1 MALTLPIVGAYAF
14 GIVLILLLGF
24 FLVIPLKIVFRLV
37 YNGLIGGIV
46 LWLTW
51 LLGTVLGMYLG
62 GIVAHPER
70 WGLDMVMACFLLSM
84 ATGGKQDIRMMT
96 IWAVVFCTSILAYLY
111 LPKNMHVLVASCIG
125 GVIGMLWKENTT
137 QSASTINEHSEAQD

>member
-46 LWLTW
+46 LWLVNLIGAPLGFVLPITVW
-51 LLGTVLGMYLG
+51 TALLVGFLGLPGVAVL
-62 GIVAHPER
+62 
-70 WGLDMVMACFLLSM
+70 LLYFMFIS
-84 ATGGKQDIRMMT
+84 GRPI
-96 IWAVVFCTSILAYLY
+96 
-111 LPKNMHVLVASCIG
+111 
-125 GVIGMLWKENTT
+125 
-137 QSASTINEHSEAQD
+137 

>member
-46 LWLTW
+46 LWLVNLIGAQFGFVLPITVW
-51 LLGTVLGMYLG
+51 TALLVGFLGLPGVVVL
-62 GIVAHPER
+62 
-70 WGLDMVMACFLLSM
+70 LLYFMFIS
-84 ATGGKQDIRMMT
+84 GRPI
-96 IWAVVFCTSILAYLY
+96 
-111 LPKNMHVLVASCIG
+111 
-125 GVIGMLWKENTT
+125 
-137 QSASTINEHSEAQD
+137 